1 MKRIIVLVVVMSFVQ
16 SFSYSQKALYLAEIK
31 KVTEKAWANNPRI
44 VEQWKNTS
52 RPNELWGYDAP
63 AHPIYLASTMAF
75 LYEQTNEKQYAE
87 RTAQLLAPYGDLRD
101 VLPKEYPKTRAEYS
115 DGVPALSNFFY
126 LPAYVRAYLRIRNS
140 GVMDAVTKAKIEKQI
155 VESIDFIFRFPEW
168 GTHNRA
174 MLRAE
179 ALAYAYQ
186 AFPEHL
192 HAAKWKKMA
201 EAIASD
207 NINNWE
213 IEDASLYNPIW
224 MLALFSY
231 AEAANRPD
239 VYSSPMVHYYLD
251 YYAKL
256 IAPSGTIPDYGDA
269 AWNTASGALR
279 FVAIFEK
286 GAAVY
291 KDPVMKW
298 AAQSILRT
306 VTSRTDTMGVGESY
320 SLSDAFRWVDES
332 IKPEPPKSLS
342 QDVLDDVISKKV
354 VFRNGWADTS
364 TYLLLNYCDEG
375 QWGFP
380 YKEYLRNTITVE
392 HEKMTHGHSDEN
404 SIVLLM
410 NKGSVLLHDAGY
422 RDSLPSGKFG
432 SWRADYFH
440 NRIVVRKD
448 KRDPHQ
454 GVLDFVRNYGAH
466 RPVETRRISFLS
478 LKDVDMSRTRVTDN
492 NLGYRWDRVITYVR
506 DPGYF
511 VVIDGIKALRNEYFT
526 YTNFWHAQNVYSQG
540 QHYFDVAT
548 DSVPGFKFSPRQS
561 LLIYFPETDAKSVG
575 REPISRQSQLE
586 QAIYQSVS
594 SSYNTGDYEMFVTV
608 LYPHERNLKAES
620 LIPQFKLL
628 ETSVPGKAIA
638 LEVTNGAAKN
648 YIFVRLDLEMELSPK
663 DIRPR
668 YLYDLGKVS
677 FAGFETDAP
686 FMYASLNNTT
696 VSYSA
701 AEVLKVKY
709 KNKTLME
716 ALPNTHGLQPDG
728 SPPRVA
734 FTKWRY
740 WEDTVPLK

>member
-1 MKRIIVLVVVMSFVQ
+1 MNKVLLLIAVISFLHN
-16 SFSYSQKALYLAEIK
+16 SSYSQKALYLAEIK
-31 KVTEKAWANNPRI
+31 KVTEKAWANNPGI
-44 VEQWKNTS
+44 IDHWKKTS
-52 RPNELWGYDAP
+52 KPNMLWGYDAP
-63 AHPIYLASTMAF
+63 AHPVYLASTLAF
-75 LYEQTNEKQYAE
+75 LYEQTNEKSYAE
-87 RTAQLLAPYGDLRD
+87 NAAQLLASYGDLRE
-101 VLPKEYPKTRAEYS
+101 VLPKDYAKSRAEYA
-115 DGVPALSNFFY
+115 DGVPSLSNFFY
-126 LPAYVRAYLRIRNS
+126 FPPYVRAYLRIRKS
-140 GVMDAVTKAKIEKQI
+140 GVMDAATKAKIEKDIAQS
-155 VESIDFIFRFPEW
+155 VDYIFHFPEW

-179 ALAYAYQ
+179 ALYYAFL
-186 AFPEHL
+186 AFPDHP

-213 IEDASLYNPIW
+213 IEDASNYNPVW
-224 MLALFSY
+224 LHALFSY
-231 AEAANRPD
+231 AEAAGRED
-239 VYSSPMVHYYLD
+239 VYTSPMIHYYLD
-251 YYAKL
+251 YYARL

-269 AWNTASGALR
+269 AWNSASGALR

-291 KDPVMKW
+291 KDPVIKW
-298 AAQSILRT
+298 AAQSIFRT
-306 VTSRTDTMGVGESY
+306 ATSRMDTLGVGESY
-320 SLSDAFRWVDES
+320 SLSDAFRWADES
-332 IKPEPPKSLS
+332 IQPEQPKSLS
-342 QDVLDDVISKKV
+342 QDVLDDVIGKKV

-375 QWGFP
+375 KWGYP

-410 NKGSVLLHDAGY
+410 SKGSVLLHDAGY
-422 RDSLPSGKFG
+422 RDSLPSGPFG

-448 KRDPHQ
+448 RRDPHQ
-454 GVLDFVRNYGAH
+454 GILEFVRNYGAH
-466 RPVETRRISFLS
+466 RPVETQRISFLS
-478 LKDVDMSRTRVTDN
+478 LKDVDMSRTRVTDE
-492 NLGYRWDRVITYVR
+492 NLGYRWDRIVTYVR

-511 VVIDGIKALRNEYFT
+511 VVIDGVKAPRKDYFT
-526 YTNFWHAQNVYSQG
+526 YTNFWHAQNVYAQG
-540 QHYFDVAT
+540 RDYFDVAT
-548 DSVPGFKFSPRQS
+548 DSVPGYKFSPRQS
-561 LLIYFPETDAKSVG
+561 LLIYFPENEEKQIG
-575 REPISRQSQLE
+575 REPISRHSQME
-586 QAIYQSVS
+586 QAVYQSAS
-594 SSYNTGDYEMFVTV
+594 SSYNSGDYETFVTV
-608 LYPHERNLKAES
+608 LYPHDRSLKAES

-638 LEVTNGAAKN
+638 LEVTNGTTKN

-668 YLYDLGKVS
+668 YLYELGKVS

-686 FMYASLNNTT
+686 FMYATVNKSS

-709 KNKTLME
+709 GGKILME

-728 SPPRVA
+728 SPDRIA

-740 WEDTVPLK
+740 WEDTVPLR

>member
-1 MKRIIVLVVVMSFVQ
+1 MKKIILLLAVFVQ
-16 SFSYSQKALYLAEIK
+16 SLSFSQKALYFAEIK
-31 KVTEKAWANNPRI
+31 KVVEKAWRENPAI
-44 VEQWKNTS
+44 VQQWKNTS
-52 RPNELWGYDAP
+52 RPNVLWGYDAP
-63 AHPIYLASTMAF
+63 PHPIYLATTLAF
-75 LYEQTNEKQYAE
+75 LFEQTNEKQYAE
-87 RTAQLLAPYGDLRD
+87 RAAQLLASYGDLRD

-115 DGVPALSNFFY
+115 DGVPPLSNFFY
-126 LPAYVRAYLRIRNS
+126 LPPYVRAYLRIRNS
-140 GVMDAVTKAKIEKQI
+140 GVMDAATKTKIEKQ
-155 VESIDFIFRFPEW
+155 VAESIDFIFRFPEW

-179 ALAYAYQ
+179 ALAYAYL
-186 AFPEHL
+186 AFPDHP

-224 MLALFSY
+224 LLALFSY

-239 VYSSPMVHYYLD
+239 VFTSPMIHYYLD
-251 YYAKL
+251 FYARL

-269 AWNTASGALR
+269 AWNSTAGSLR

-306 VTSRTDTMGVGESY
+306 ATSRFDTMGVGESY
-320 SLSDAFRWVDES
+320 SLSDAYRWADES
-332 IKPEPPKSLS
+332 IVPQHPKTLS
-342 QDVLDDVISKKV
+342 QDVLDDVIGKKV
-354 VFRNGWADTS
+354 VFRNGWADS
-364 TYLLLNYCDEG
+364 SMYLLLNYCDEG
-375 QWGFP
+375 SWGFP
-380 YKEYLRNTITVE
+380 YKEYLRNTISVE

-440 NRIVVRKD
+440 NRMVARKD

-454 GVLDFVRNYGAH
+454 GVLEYVRNYGAH
-466 RPVETRRISFLS
+466 RPVETQRISFLS

-511 VVIDGIKALRNEYFT
+511 VVIDGVKALRDEYFT
-526 YTNFWHAQNVYSQG
+526 FTNFWHAQNIYARG
-540 QHYFDVAT
+540 EHYFDIAT
-548 DSVPGFKFSPRQS
+548 DSVPGYKFVPNQS
-561 LLIYFPETDAKSVG
+561 LLIHFPETYAKAEG
-575 REPISRQSQLE
+575 AEPISRQSQME
-586 QAIYQSVS
+586 QAIYQSVA
-594 SSYNTGDYEMFVTV
+594 SSYKTGDYEMFVTV
-608 LYPHERNLKAES
+608 LYPHDRKVNAAS
-620 LIPQFKLL
+620 LISQFKLV
-628 ETSVPGKAIA
+628 ETSVPGKAVA
-638 LEVTNGAAKN
+638 LEITNGTAKN

-663 DIRPR
+663 NIRPR

-686 FMYASLNNTT
+686 FMFATLSNAT

-701 AEVLKVKY
+701 AEFTKLKY
-709 KNKTLME
+709 KGKTLVE
-716 ALPNTHGLQPDG
+716 ALPNTHGLQLDGAPD
-728 SPPRVA
+728 RIA
-734 FTKWRY
+734 LTKWRY
-740 WEDTVPLK
+740 WEDVVPLK

>member
-1 MKRIIVLVVVMSFVQ
+1 MNKVLLLIAVIAFVLNI
-16 SFSYSQKALYLAEIK
+16 SYSQKALYLAEIQ
-31 KVTEKAWANNPRI
+31 KVTEKALANNPGI
-44 VEQWKNTS
+44 IDHWKKTS
-52 RPNELWGYDAP
+52 KPNMLWGYDAP
-63 AHPIYLASTMAF
+63 AHPVYLASTLAF
-75 LYEQTNEKQYAE
+75 LYEQTNEKSYAE
-87 RTAQLLAPYGDLRD
+87 KAAQLLSSYGDLRE
-101 VLPKEYPKTRAEYS
+101 VLPKDYAKSRAEYA
-115 DGVPALSNFFY
+115 DGVPSLSNFFFF
-126 LPAYVRAYLRIRNS
+126 PPYVRAYLRIRNS
-140 GVMDAVTKAKIEKQI
+140 GVMNAATKAKIEKDI
-155 VESIDFIFRFPEW
+155 AHSVDYIFHFPEW

-179 ALAYAYQ
+179 ALRYAYL
-186 AFPEHL
+186 AFPDHP

-201 EAIASD
+201 EVIAND

-213 IEDASLYNPIW
+213 IEDASLYNPVW
-224 MLALFSY
+224 LHALFSY
-231 AEAANRPD
+231 AEAANRPE
-239 VYSSPMVHYYLD
+239 VYTSPMVHYYLN
-251 YYAKL
+251 YYARL

-306 VTSRTDTMGVGESY
+306 VTDRVDTMGVGESY
-320 SLSDAFRWVDES
+320 SLSDAFRWTDES
-332 IKPEPPKSLS
+332 IKPEHPSSLS

-364 TYLLLNYCDEG
+364 MYALLNYCDEG
-375 QWGFP
+375 KWGFP
-380 YKEYLRNTITVE
+380 YREYLRNTITVE

-422 RDSLPSGKFG
+422 RDSLPSGSFG

-448 KRDPHQ
+448 RRDPHQ
-454 GVLDFVRNYGAH
+454 GVLEFVRNYGAH
-466 RPVETRRISFLS
+466 RPVETQRIDFLS
-478 LKDVDMSRTRVTDN
+478 LNDVDMSRTRVTDD
-492 NLGYRWDRVITYVR
+492 NLSYRWDRIITHVR

-511 VVIDGIKALRNEYFT
+511 VVIDGVKSLRKDYFT
-526 YTNFWHAQNVYSQG
+526 YTNFWHAQNVYSHG
-540 QHYFDVAT
+540 LRYFDVAT
-548 DSVPGFKFSPRQS
+548 DSVSGYKFSPRQS
-561 LLIYFPETDAKSVG
+561 LLIYFPENEEKQIG
-575 REPISRQSQLE
+575 REPISRHSQME
-586 QAIYQSVS
+586 QAIYQSAS
-594 SSYNTGDYEMFVTV
+594 SSYNSGDYETFVTV
-608 LYPHERNLKAES
+608 LYPHDRSLNAES

-628 ETSVPGKAIA
+628 QTSVPGKAVA
-638 LEVTNGAAKN
+638 LEVTNGMTKK

-668 YLYDLGKVS
+668 YLYDLGKVA

-686 FMYASLNNTT
+686 FMYATVNATS

-701 AEVLKVKY
+701 SQVLKVKY
-709 KNKTLME
+709 SGKTLME

-728 SPPRVA
+728 SPDRVA